1 MEDILNKIIDEDKD
15 FTEAK
20 FKTKVDNIYIQIFT
34 AIMKQDLS
42 RIKHF
47 VSDDLYIKLEQ
58 IVIKLQ
64 EQNAIQMYGE
74 LNVTDT
80 NIDKITENDDEYQIE
95 VKLLT
100 KYLDYKIDKNTKKLI
115 SGNVEI
121 RKEEFKRLIFTK
133 TKNARNLGVSRT
145 CECCGANLDINF
157 DGRCKYCGMIFKLEK
172 YDWILKEI
180 L

>member
-64 EQNAIQMYGE
+64 EQNLIQMYGE

-95 VKLLT
+95 VKLFT
-100 KYLDYKIDKNTKKLI
+100 QYLDYKIDKNTKK
-115 SGNVEI
+115 
-121 RKEEFKRLIFTK
+121 
-133 TKNARNLGVSRT
+133 
-145 CECCGANLDINF
+145 
-157 DGRCKYCGMIFKLEK
+157 
-172 YDWILKEI
+172 
-180 L
+180 